1 MKKYICPVCGYRTLG
16 DSHGHFDIC
25 PVCFWED
32 DNLQCLDFD
41 YAGGANR
48 VSVNQARENYKKFGA
63 KEKRVLPYVRP
74 PRPEEFTT
82 ATYEEEFEEP
92 VF

>member
-41 YAGGANR
+41 YAGGGGQR
-48 VSVNQARENYKKFGA
+48 PQA
-63 KEKRVLPYVRP
+63 
-74 PRPEEFTT
+74 
-82 ATYEEEFEEP
+82 
-92 VF
+92 